1 MNNKVNRKLL
11 TRQYGSLLINPYT
24 LSFKD
29 KILNDEFVDD
39 VAIKSRRVIR
49 LSMIFAIIIYV
60 LFGLIDQD
68 IVLESPDKY
77 YPFRMIG
84 IAQFTFVILSTYSP
98 LFKRYSQA
106 ILSSIVLVGGLNV
119 LMISLDKGN
128 SLYAGLILTSIYA
141 HSLLRLRFIYASL
154 TTWALIIAYFIILIY
169 QNNVPSKVVMNNAF
183 FLVTSNLLGMV
194 ASYSIEYFMRSAYW
208 KSHIVNIKSSE
219 LEAEY
224 SRKSAELESARQIQL
239 SMLPQALPEHP
250 ELEIAVTMQTA
261 SEIGGDY
268 YDFHL
273 AEDNTLTFAIGDA
286 TGHGAKAGAMVTAI
300 KTLFSNYAPH
310 MELTEF
316 LKKSNHFIKQI
327 KLPNLYMSLGVG
339 KIKDDILEISG
350 VGLPPFLI
358 FRNSSGSIEE
368 LPLKGIPL
376 GSFTTF
382 PFIKRTIKLSPDDTL
397 VFLTDGL
404 PELFNKQKEMFGYEK
419 IREILLE
426 SNQNSVKEILDEI
439 KIKASD
445 WNNHQQDDITLLIIR
460 KKGKASDNSLINAKN
475 INLSFKDRTLN

>member
-1 MNNKVNRKLL
+1 MKNIFNKKTSESPN
-11 TRQYGSLLINPYT
+11 INPLSLKFDSDDLNKSFAIHQAVKSIRLVRLSIAIAILIYIVFGFIQNT
-24 LSFKD
+24 IMPGGSEDIKIIRIAGIVFFSAIILLSFM
-29 KILNDEFVDD
+29 EFF
-39 VAIKSRRVIR
+39 KQHYQ
-49 LSMIFAIIIYV
+49 LMMI
-60 LFGLIDQD
+60 
-68 IVLESPDKY
+68 
-77 YPFRMIG
+77 
-84 IAQFTFVILSTYSP
+84 
-98 LFKRYSQA
+98 
-106 ILSSIVLVGGLNV
+106 V
-119 LMISLDKGN
+119 LMIFGGTDVILIAINGEEF
-128 SLYAGLILTSIYA
+128 LYVGLILSVIYA
-141 HSLLRLRFIYASL
+141 HSLLRMRFIYASL
-154 TTWALIIAYFIILIY
+154 TTWLLVISYQISSAIWGSVTIAEII
-169 QNNVPSKVVMNNAF
+169 NSSF
-183 FLVTSNLLGMV
+183 FLSSANTLGMF
-194 ASYSIEYFMRSAYW
+194 ASYGIEYYMRSEYL
-208 KSHIVNIKSSE
+208 KSYLLKEKSAE
-219 LEAEY
+219 LNNEY
-224 SRKSAELESARQIQL
+224 VRKSNELESARQIQL

-397 VFLTDGL
+397 VFMTDGL

-426 SNQNSVKEILDEI
+426 SNQHSVKEILDEI

-460 KKGKASDNSLINAKN
+460 KKGKASDNSLIDAKN